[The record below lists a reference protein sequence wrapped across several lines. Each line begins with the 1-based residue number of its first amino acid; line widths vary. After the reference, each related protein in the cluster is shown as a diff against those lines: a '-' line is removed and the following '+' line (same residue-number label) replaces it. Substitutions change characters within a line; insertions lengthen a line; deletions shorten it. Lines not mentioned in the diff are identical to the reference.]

1 MSDAG
6 APHLSGPDERP
17 PTAAKGLT
25 TYVDAIRE
33 GLREE
38 MARDER
44 VFLLGEDIGVYGGAF
59 KVTDGLIQ
67 EFGEAR
73 VIDTPIAET
82 AIVGAAVGAAMM
94 GMRPVAEMQF
104 IDFISCAFDM
114 ITNFAAKS
122 RYRTGVGVPLVI
134 RGPSGGGVHGGP
146 FHSQNPEAYFAHT
159 PGLKVVQPATAYDAK
174 GLIKAAIRDDDPVL
188 FFEHKFL
195 YRRIKEE
202 LPARDYIVPIGKA
215 AIRREGRDLTVITYG
230 AMVWTALDAAKT
242 LETEGIDVEV
252 IDLRTLFPMD
262 EETILESVAKT
273 NKAIL
278 LHEATR
284 TGGIGAE
291 IAAVL
296 SERCFEYL
304 DGPARARHRAGHAR
318 AVLVLL
324 GIHVGQR
331 PRSSPPRSR
340 GAGSRA
346 RRAPVMPAREQP
358 GKSCARRAKPEPR
371 GAPGAQTR
379 RSGRRGQP
387 G

>member
-1 MSDAG
+1 VSGPA
-6 APHLSGPDERP
+6 HLSGPGETGAP
-17 PTAAKGLT
+17 AAAARGQT

-38 MARDER
+38 MLRDER
-44 VFLLGEDIGVYGGAF
+44 VFLLGEDIGEYGGAF
-59 KVTDGLIQ
+59 KATDGLIQ
-67 EFGEAR
+67 QFGEER

-104 IDFISCAFDM
+104 ADFISCAFDM

-202 LPARDYIVPIGKA
+202 LPVGDYVVPIGKA
-215 AIRREGRDLTVITYG
+215 AVRRAGRDLSIITYG
-230 AMVWTALDAAKT
+230 AMVWTALEAAKT
-242 LETEGIDVEV
+242 LEAEGIDVEIV
-252 IDLRTLFPMD
+252 DLRTLFPMD
-262 EETILESVAKT
+262 EATLLESVAKT

-296 SERCFEYL
+296 AERCFEYL
-304 DGPARARHRAGHAR
+304 DGPLVRVTAPDTPVPYSPPLEEAFLPNPEKLCRAARALAGY
-318 AVLVLL
+318 
-324 GIHVGQR
+324 
-331 PRSSPPRSR
+331 
-340 GAGSRA
+340 
-346 RRAPVMPAREQP
+346 
-358 GKSCARRAKPEPR
+358 
-371 GAPGAQTR
+371 
-379 RSGRRGQP
+379 
-387 G
+387 

>member
-1 MSDAG
+1 MSG
-6 APHLSGPDERP
+6 APHLGGDTPGP
-17 PTAAKGLT
+17 AKGQT

-38 MARDER
+38 MQRDER

-59 KVTDGLIQ
+59 KVTDGLIS
-67 EFGEAR
+67 EFGEER
-73 VIDTPIAET
+73 IIDTPIAET

-159 PGLKVVQPATAYDAK
+159 PGLKIVQPATAYDAK

-202 LPARDYIVPIGKA
+202 LPTEDYVVPIGKA
-215 AIRREGRDLTVITYG
+215 AVRRTGRDLSVITYG
-230 AMVWTALDAAKT
+230 AMVWTALEAAKT
-242 LETEGIDVEV
+242 LEAEGIDAEV
-252 IDLRTLFPMD
+252 VDLRTLFPMD
-262 EETILESVAKT
+262 EETILASVAKT

-304 DGPARARHRAGHAR
+304 DGPLVRVTAPDTPVPYSPPLEEAFLPNAEKLCKVARALAGY
-318 AVLVLL
+318 
-324 GIHVGQR
+324 
-331 PRSSPPRSR
+331 
-340 GAGSRA
+340 
-346 RRAPVMPAREQP
+346 
-358 GKSCARRAKPEPR
+358 
-371 GAPGAQTR
+371 
-379 RSGRRGQP
+379 
-387 G
+387 

>member
-1 MSDAG
+1 VSG
-6 APHLSGPDERP
+6 APHLGGD
-17 PTAAKGLT
+17 AAAPSKGQT

-38 MARDER
+38 MRRDEK

-59 KVTDGLIQ
+59 KVTDGLVG
-67 EFGEAR
+67 EFGEDR

-159 PGLKVVQPATAYDAK
+159 PGLKIVQPATAYDAK

-202 LPARDYIVPIGKA
+202 LPSEDYVVPIGKA
-215 AIRREGRDLTVITYG
+215 AVRRSGRDLTIVTYG
-230 AMVWTALDAAKT
+230 AMVWTALEAAKT
-242 LETEGIDVEV
+242 LEAEGIDAEV
-252 IDLRTLFPMD
+252 VDLRTLFPMD
-262 EETILESVAKT
+262 EETVLASVART

-304 DGPARARHRAGHAR
+304 DGPLVRVTAPDTPVPYSPPLEEAFLPNAEKLCKAARALAGY
-318 AVLVLL
+318 
-324 GIHVGQR
+324 
-331 PRSSPPRSR
+331 
-340 GAGSRA
+340 
-346 RRAPVMPAREQP
+346 
-358 GKSCARRAKPEPR
+358 
-371 GAPGAQTR
+371 
-379 RSGRRGQP
+379 
-387 G
+387 

>member
-1 MSDAG
+1 MG
-6 APHLSGPDERP
+6 ASETVAT
-17 PTAAKGLT
+17 PTKGQT

-44 VFLLGEDIGVYGGAF
+44 VFLLGEDIGAYGGAF

-67 EFGEAR
+67 EFGEGR

-122 RYRTGVGVPLVI
+122 RYRHGVGVPLVI

-159 PGLKVVQPATAYDAK
+159 PGLKIVQPATAYDAK

-188 FFEHKFL
+188 YFEHKFL

-202 LPARDYIVPIGKA
+202 LPGGDWIVPIGKA
-215 AIRREGRDLTVITYG
+215 AVRREGRDLSIITYG
-230 AMVWTALDAAKT
+230 AMVWVALEAAKT
-242 LETEGIDVEV
+242 LEAEGIDAEV
-252 IDLRTLFPMD
+252 VDLRTLFPMD
-262 EETILESVAKT
+262 EETVLSSVAKT

-304 DGPARARHRAGHAR
+304 DGPLVRVTAPDTPVPYSPPLEEAFLPNPEKVCRAARALAAY
-318 AVLVLL
+318 
-324 GIHVGQR
+324 
-331 PRSSPPRSR
+331 
-340 GAGSRA
+340 
-346 RRAPVMPAREQP
+346 
-358 GKSCARRAKPEPR
+358 
-371 GAPGAQTR
+371 
-379 RSGRRGQP
+379 
-387 G
+387 

>member
-1 MSDAG
+1 MSGA
-6 APHLSGPDERP
+6 APHLGADGVTPAS
-17 PTAAKGLT
+17 KGQT

-38 MARDER
+38 MARDGR

-67 EFGEAR
+67 EFGEQR

-202 LPARDYIVPIGKA
+202 LPPGDWVVPIGKA
-215 AIRREGRDLTVITYG
+215 AVRREGRDLSVITYG
-230 AMVWTALDAAKT
+230 AMVWTALEAAKT
-242 LETEGIDVEV
+242 LEAEGIDVEIV
-252 IDLRTLFPMD
+252 DLRTLFPLD
-262 EETILESVAKT
+262 ETTVLESVAKT

-291 IAAVL
+291 I
-296 SERCFEYL
+296 
-304 DGPARARHRAGHAR
+304 
-318 AVLVLL
+318 
-324 GIHVGQR
+324 
-331 PRSSPPRSR
+331 
-340 GAGSRA
+340 
-346 RRAPVMPAREQP
+346 
-358 GKSCARRAKPEPR
+358 
-371 GAPGAQTR
+371 
-379 RSGRRGQP
+379 
-387 G
+387 